1 MSLLASDNPLTPSQ
15 GAGAPTS
22 SAFSALWAALNAH
35 AVPLLVCAALWALCH
50 PYPGIAGD
58 SRIYI
63 ARIMADLDPHGVGR
77 DMMFV
82 NDGQFGFSLFPILG
96 RGLVANFGPAI
107 AAEIISALAGIAWF
121 AAALALAARLA
132 SGRAVW
138 LILIF
143 VCVLPHTYAYQIFL
157 PAETMA
163 VPRPF
168 AEAAVLA
175 SFSALIARRPLVAA
189 AFIFLAFLMH
199 PLMALPGSA
208 VFAVMYLRD
217 WRAIAAAAT
226 VAGLCIVSGVAGIP
240 LFDRL
245 FVKIDA
251 EWLDLLLQLN
261 PYLFPTHWTST
272 DYALLAVQTATMAI
286 AASLLAGTVR
296 RLFVAA
302 LIVGVGGVLV
312 AILFGDILRSLIAI
326 QVQLWRSIWLMAVL
340 AQFGYAVCVWR
351 LWTHERRG
359 ARAHIALA
367 LLTLGWFCMP
377 DLAFASLVAALA
389 LVVHFGPWQMRIA
402 SRYVALVWAATA
414 VLVLCSYAG
423 LVAVLWRFL
432 AHMPEGAALGTLY
445 ALRLNI
451 EALPICALA
460 ALWLF
465 AGPAWRWPRRFAA
478 AGAAAAAILAAL
490 AWRSVPPAPD
500 DLQTLRRPAE
510 FAAILDSHPGE
521 VFWVD
526 GKSEAWFVLGRPQ
539 WGSMQQSASVVFS
552 RKLAML
558 WRDRAQMLLDIGLM
572 PANAFTPWKPVED
585 SAILKVTRAALAHVC
600 IRDDAPVA
608 VIFPL
613 EKGAA
618 LPAGIPGSVW
628 TPPHPHFVMDANDD
642 MIWHEID
649 RYVAVPCA
657 AISGEK
663 DHGAS

>member
-1 MSLLASDNPLTPSQ
+1 
-15 GAGAPTS
+15 
-22 SAFSALWAALNAH
+22 
-35 AVPLLVCAALWALCH
+35 
-50 PYPGIAGD
+50 
-58 SRIYI
+58 
-63 ARIMADLDPHGVGR
+63 
-77 DMMFV
+77 
-82 NDGQFGFSLFPILG
+82 
-96 RGLVANFGPAI
+96 
-107 AAEIISALAGIAWF
+107 
-121 AAALALAARLA
+121 
-132 SGRAVW
+132 
-138 LILIF
+138 
-143 VCVLPHTYAYQIFL
+143 
-157 PAETMA
+157 
-163 VPRPF
+163 
-168 AEAAVLA
+168 
-175 SFSALIARRPLVAA
+175 
-189 AFIFLAFLMH
+189 
-199 PLMALPGSA
+199 
-208 VFAVMYLRD
+208 
-217 WRAIAAAAT
+217 
-226 VAGLCIVSGVAGIP
+226 
-240 LFDRL
+240 
-245 FVKIDA
+245 
-251 EWLDLLLQLN
+251 
-261 PYLFPTHWTST
+261 
-272 DYALLAVQTATMAI
+272 
-286 AASLLAGTVR
+286 
-296 RLFVAA
+296 
-302 LIVGVGGVLV
+302 
-312 AILFGDILRSLIAI
+312 
-326 QVQLWRSIWLMAVL
+326 
-340 AQFGYAVCVWR
+340 
-351 LWTHERRG
+351 
-359 ARAHIALA
+359 
-367 LLTLGWFCMP
+367 
-377 DLAFASLVAALA
+377 
-389 LVVHFGPWQMRIA
+389 MRIA

-432 AHMPEGAALGTLY
+432 AHMPEGAALGALY

-642 MIWHEID
+642 MIWHAID